1 MSARFERD
9 GGEKRSGRLPA
20 GPAHACRGLEAGSSG
35 AERELWLAERSD
47 PKAKQRARTASST
60 ASTATHE

>member
-47 PKAKQRARTASST
+47 PKAKQRARTA
-60 ASTATHE
+60 

>member
-20 GPAHACRGLEAGSSG
+20 GPAHVRTGLEAGTPG
-35 AERELWLAERSD
+35 AERELQLAERSD
-47 PKAKQRARTASST
+47 PRAQQRARK
-60 ASTATHE
+60 HRFDHHHK